1 MSSPDF
7 NDLWNASTA
16 DAHTHFSRIHQRLDA
31 SVKRQSK
38 GVLDRVLRNSLG
50 ELVVTVLLCL
60 IMMRMGKEEGIPFEP
75 LLVVTVVATCF
86 AAYLYLK
93 LRKEIQ
99 SVQTQSIKE
108 NLGTHVSILR
118 RFVNRLNSYLLYLMP
133 VSYLVGIALSGMKG
147 QWPIEDWGAYLKTM
161 GIAALV
167 GIPILVLL
175 IWATRKY
182 YVHALYGRHLEELE
196 QLHADVVGEEAAT
209 SEES

>member
-16 DAHTHFSRIHQRLDA
+16 DADTHFSRIHQRLAA

-50 ELVVTVLLCL
+50 ELVLTILLCL
-60 IMMRMGKEEGIPFEP
+60 ITMHVGQKEGIPLAP
-75 LLVVTVVATCF
+75 LVVVTAAATGF
-86 AAYLYLK
+86 AGYLYLK

-118 RFVNRLNSYLLYLMP
+118 RFINHLNRHLLYVMP
-133 VSYLVGIALSGMKG
+133 VAYLVGLALSGMKG
-147 QWPIEDWGAYLKTM
+147 QWPIEDWGAYLKII
-161 GIAALV
+161 GIAALI
-167 GIPILVLL
+167 GIPILVLV
-175 IWATRKY
+175 IWAIRKY
-182 YVHALYGRHLEELE
+182 YVYALYGRHLKELE
-196 QLHADVVGEEAAT
+196 QLHADLVGQEGAT